1 MSPTLFGHFAADL
14 VNHLKRKFPDATILH
29 KGQHLWVGGFLY
41 VDVLCLLSTSA
52 DELHRMLH
60 ECQTWS
66 EKARIQINAQ
76 QYKVM
81 AFHETPAQKRKRKEQ
96 IKHTTSAS
104 QPTYPPSFHIAAACR
119 RSPPTA
125 SASTFLRRFR
135 NLTTWACD

>member
-76 QYKVM
+76 QSKVM

-96 IKHTTSAS
+96 IKHTRSAS